1 MGNFSLSSY
10 GAFVFGTL
18 ELAAIGALDQGVGA
32 QLRCDKTP
40 LGVKSSMDF
49 NLLSVPRPVEA
60 MRITTFRL
68 ACAALLALALAGKV
82 QAQSAPVRIVAL
94 GVSNTEGFG
103 VSTWEAYPARLQAL
117 LKDRGIAA
125 EVINA
130 GFSGDTTA
138 GMLTRLDAFLLDGT
152 HLLIL
157 QPGSNDARYG
167 RSADTAGNVARIR
180 SLMEQRGIPLI
191 VIDNEFLGR
200 LPDTEMQSDGIHYT
214 ANGYAILAARVL
226 PLVLAALRR

>member
-1 MGNFSLSSY
+1 
-10 GAFVFGTL
+10 
-18 ELAAIGALDQGVGA
+18 
-32 QLRCDKTP
+32 
-40 LGVKSSMDF
+40 MDF
-49 NLLSVPRPVEA
+49 NLLSVPRTVDA

-68 ACAALLALALAGKV
+68 ACAALLALAWAGEAR
-82 QAQSAPVRIVAL
+82 AQSAPVRIVAL
-94 GVSNTEGFG
+94 GASNTEGFG
-103 VSTWEAYPARLQAL
+103 VSTWEAYPARLQEL

-138 GMLTRLDAFLLDGT
+138 GMLARMDAFLLDGT

-157 QPGSNDARYG
+157 QPGSNDARYS
-167 RSADTAGNVARIR
+167 RAADTAGNIGKIK
-180 SLMEQRGIPLI
+180 SLLEQRGIPLI

-214 ANGYAILAARVL
+214 AKGYVILAERVL
-226 PLVLAALRR
+226 PLVLAALKR